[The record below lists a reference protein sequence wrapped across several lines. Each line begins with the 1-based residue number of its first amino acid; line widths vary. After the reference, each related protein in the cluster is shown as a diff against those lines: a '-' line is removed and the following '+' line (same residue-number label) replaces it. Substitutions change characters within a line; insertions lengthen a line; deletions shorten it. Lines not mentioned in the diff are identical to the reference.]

1 MEKLPTSQPAAGDI
15 SCVARYQDGA
25 DISLLDCL
33 KTGFPLALISPAL
46 RSTTFGTE
54 EMYLHCILCV
64 AFDDKRALV
73 FERPF
78 CKPGPGTT
86 CQRCTAGNLAC
97 FRALESTSTTPS
109 WSHFQSSIAYSSTF
123 IIFFSNLLFHFSPF
137 YTHFLLAPPF
147 GLSPFLSTN
156 HGAL

>member
-1 MEKLPTSQPAAGDI
+1 MSSRAPSPATTHPSRIPSSAQSHHRQSKSRTSIISVSSTRRLNMEELPTSQPAAGDI
-15 SCVARYQDGA
+15 SWVARYQDGA

-33 KTGFPLALISPAL
+33 KTEFPLALISPAL

-54 EMYLHCILCV
+54 EMCLHCILCV

-78 CKPGPGTT
+78 CKPGPGTI

-109 WSHFQSSIAYSSTF
+109 WSHF
-123 IIFFSNLLFHFSPF
+123 
-137 YTHFLLAPPF
+137 
-147 GLSPFLSTN
+147 
-156 HGAL
+156 